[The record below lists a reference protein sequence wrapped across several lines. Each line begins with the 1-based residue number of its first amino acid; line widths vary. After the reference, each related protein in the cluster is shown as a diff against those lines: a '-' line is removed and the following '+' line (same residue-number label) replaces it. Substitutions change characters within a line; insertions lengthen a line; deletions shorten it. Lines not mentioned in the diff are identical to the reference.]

1 MEKICYLKKIFKEL
15 YLFDYNLKKETNLS
29 MNEAMVLCS
38 INEKKTDLTNLSK
51 ELFVSKPR
59 MTKIIEKL
67 VRKGLVKKNVSEN
80 DRREKYLVLTKKGYK
95 KISEI
100 KEKKIPFPQIKL
112 IRKKRKI
119 TPIVGDGA

>member
-1 MEKICYLKKIFKEL
+1 MEKVCYLKKIFKEL

-38 INEKKTDLTNLSK
+38 INEKKTDLTCLSK

-67 VRKGLVKKNVSEN
+67 VKKGLVKKIVSEN
-80 DRREKYLVLTKKGYK
+80 DRREKYLVLTEKGYK
-95 KISEI
+95 KIREI

-119 TPIVGDGA
+119 IPIVGDGA